1 MKAWIG
7 LDIGTTNVKAI
18 ALNAHNELVAEASFA
33 CQTQHPKPHRMEQNP
48 DAVYYLCVHA
58 LRQVTDQLR
67 AKNTQVEAVSL
78 CSAMHSVIALD
89 AQNGLLTPA
98 ILWADNRSVFQ
109 ANELKRSQ
117 LAKKLYVQTGIP
129 AHPYAPATKMRWY
142 QEKQPALF
150 KRAARFVSQKEYVWF
165 KWFGKWQIDY
175 SLASGTALLDNRKLT
190 WSASALA
197 YAGISATQLSDVVP
211 TYHVEYLRDAFV
223 CQVLGLPNG
232 TPFVIGAGDACL
244 ANLGSGALEKG
255 ITTLTI
261 GTSGAVRQ
269 TTPTP
274 VSDPLHRL
282 FTYVLDETHYV
293 SGGPTNNGGNVL
305 EWLSQHL
312 LKKEPAELLA
322 LAQTAP
328 AGAEGLLFVP
338 YLLGERAPIWNAE
351 ARGSYHNVAWQH
363 QQAHFARATLEGVA
377 LNLNQIKTILEQ
389 RIAPTRVIHA
399 NGGFTR
405 SDFWVQL
412 IADVFGI
419 PIKIN
424 ETNESSCVG
433 AILLAMKALG
443 EVESLE
449 AGVKKHVQFGK
460 TFVPNTANIAFYRK
474 QNKAFGKLILA
485 KNQ

>member
-1 MKAWIG
+1 MKVWIG

-18 ALNAHNELVAEASFA
+18 ALNAQNELVAEASFA
-33 CQTQHPKPHRMEQNP
+33 CHTQHPKPQRMEQNP
-48 DAVYYLCVHA
+48 DAVYYLCVQA
-58 LRQVTDQLR
+58 LRQVTDQLH
-67 AKNTQVEAVSL
+67 AKNAKVEAVSL

-89 AQNGLLTPA
+89 AHNRPLTQA
-98 ILWADNRSVFQ
+98 LLWADNRSEAQ
-109 ANELKRSQ
+109 ANTLKKSQ
-117 LAKKLYVQTGIP
+117 LSDKLYVQTGIP
-129 AHPYAPATKMRWY
+129 PHPYAPATKIRWL
-142 QEKQPALF
+142 QEKQPAVF
-150 KRAARFVSQKEYVWF
+150 KQTARFASQKEYVWF

-175 SLASGTALLDNRKLT
+175 SLASGTALLDNRKLA
-190 WSASALA
+190 WSATALE
-197 YAGISATQLSDVVP
+197 YTGISARQLSDVVP
-211 TYHVEYLRDAFV
+211 TYHVEYLRDTFL

-244 ANLGSGALEKG
+244 ANLGSGALERG

-274 VSDPLHRL
+274 VSDPQRRL

-293 SGGPTNNGGNVL
+293 VGGPTNNGGNVL

-312 LKKEPAELLA
+312 LKKEPAEILA

-328 AGAEGLLFVP
+328 AGADGLLFVP
-338 YLLGERAPIWNAE
+338 YLLGERAPVWNAE

-363 QQAHFARATLEGVA
+363 GQTHFARATLEGVA
-377 LNLNQIKTILEQ
+377 LNLNQIKAVLDQ
-389 RIAPTRVIHA
+389 RIAPTRIIHA

-412 IADVFGI
+412 ITDIFGI
-419 PIKIN
+419 PIQIN
-424 ETNESSCVG
+424 ETNESGCVG

-443 EVESLE
+443 EVASLE
-449 AGVKKHVQFGK
+449 EGVKKHVKFGK
-460 TFVPNTANIAFYRK
+460 IYEPDGTNAQFHK
-474 QNKAFGKLILA
+474 QQSKVFGRLILA
-485 KNQ
+485 NNR